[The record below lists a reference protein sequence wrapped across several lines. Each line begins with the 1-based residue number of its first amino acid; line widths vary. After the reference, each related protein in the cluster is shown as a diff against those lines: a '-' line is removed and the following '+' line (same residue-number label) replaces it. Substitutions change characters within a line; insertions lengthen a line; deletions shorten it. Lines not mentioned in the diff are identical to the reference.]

1 MTYETILKVVRGEDG
16 ELYVE
21 TELKLEDVIRKK
33 TNIVTLP
40 LSEELGKSLIDYFE
54 GIIESK
60 LDEEDKEPSR
70 FAKKDIE
77 QYIKGFKT

>member
-21 TELKLEDVIRKK
+21 TELKLEDVIGKK

-40 LSEELGKSLIDYFE
+40 LTKELGRNLIAYYERMIGF
-54 GIIESK
+54 
-60 LDEEDKEPSR
+60 
-70 FAKKDIE
+70 DIE
-77 QYIKGFKT
+77 EEKKELLRFVKEEIEEYLKAK

>member
-21 TELKLEDVIRKK
+21 TELKLEDVIGKK

-40 LSEELGKSLIDYFE
+40 LSEELGRSLLDYFE
-54 GIIESK
+54 GIIESE

-77 QYIKGFKT
+77 QYIKGFK